1 MIFSYKLQRNMDC
14 LSTCNSAKGNLFS
27 HFHSCKKLFIYKILQ
42 IRYLY
47 VYNLIKEITTTLISL
62 RKLTG
67 LSTNTNL
74 YLQFLTLNSILSLNF
89 KSIIK
94 LISTILTILTKFKFI
109 DSGYNLSLKN
119 YLKLISFLNKNH
131 VIFHRCKLQ
140 LRIKLI

>member
-14 LSTCNSAKGNLFS
+14 LSTCNSVKGNLFS

-47 VYNLIKEITTTLISL
+47 VYNLIKEIAITLISL

-74 YLQFLTLNSILSLNF
+74 YLQFLTLNSVLSLNF

-109 DSGYNLSLKN
+109 NSGYNLSL
-119 YLKLISFLNKNH
+119 YKLFEINLFPKQKSCHLP
-131 VIFHRCKLQ
+131 
-140 LRIKLI
+140 

>member
-14 LSTCNSAKGNLFS
+14 LSTCNSVKGNLFS

-47 VYNLIKEITTTLISL
+47 VYNLIKEIATTLISL

-74 YLQFLTLNSILSLNF
+74 YLQFLTLNSVLSLNF

-94 LISTILTILTKFKFI
+94 HSLISTILIILTKFKFI
-109 DSGYNLSLKN
+109 DSGYNLSL
-119 YLKLISFLNKNH
+119 YKLLEINLFTKQKSCHLP
-131 VIFHRCKLQ
+131 
-140 LRIKLI
+140 

>member
-67 LSTNTNL
+67 LSTNL
-74 YLQFLTLNSILSLNF
+74 YLQFLTLNSVLSLNF

-109 DSGYNLSLKN
+109 NSGYNLSL
-119 YLKLISFLNKNH
+119 YKLFEINLFPKQKSCHLP
-131 VIFHRCKLQ
+131 
-140 LRIKLI
+140 

>member
-47 VYNLIKEITTTLISL
+47 VYNLIKEIAITLISL

-74 YLQFLTLNSILSLNF
+74 YLQFLTLNSVFSLNF

-94 LISTILTILTKFKFI
+94 LIFTILTILTKFKFI
-109 DSGYNLSLKN
+109 NSGYNLSL
-119 YLKLISFLNKNH
+119 YKLLEINLFPKQKSCHLP
-131 VIFHRCKLQ
+131 
-140 LRIKLI
+140 

>member
-14 LSTCNSAKGNLFS
+14 LSTCNSVKGNLFS

-47 VYNLIKEITTTLISL
+47 VYNLIKEIAITLISL

-67 LSTNTNL
+67 LSTNL
-74 YLQFLTLNSILSLNF
+74 YLQFLTLNSVLSLNF

-94 LISTILTILTKFKFI
+94 HSLISTILTILTKFKFI
-109 DSGYNLSLKN
+109 DSGYNLSL
-119 YLKLISFLNKNH
+119 YKLLEINLFPKQKSCHLP
-131 VIFHRCKLQ
+131 
-140 LRIKLI
+140 

>member
-14 LSTCNSAKGNLFS
+14 LSTCNSVKGNLFS

-47 VYNLIKEITTTLISL
+47 VYNLIKEIAITLISL

-74 YLQFLTLNSILSLNF
+74 YLQFLTLNSVFSLNF

-94 LISTILTILTKFKFI
+94 LIFTILTILTKFKFI
-109 DSGYNLSLKN
+109 NSGYNLSL
-119 YLKLISFLNKNH
+119 YKLLEINLFPKQKSCHLP
-131 VIFHRCKLQ
+131 
-140 LRIKLI
+140 

>member
-47 VYNLIKEITTTLISL
+47 VYNLIKEIAITLISL

-74 YLQFLTLNSILSLNF
+74 YLQFLTLNSVFSLNF

-94 LISTILTILTKFKFI
+94 LISTIFTILTKFKFI
-109 DSGYNLSLKN
+109 NSGYNLSLYKLLEIN
-119 YLKLISFLNKNH
+119 LFLKQKSCHLP
-131 VIFHRCKLQ
+131 
-140 LRIKLI
+140 

>member
-47 VYNLIKEITTTLISL
+47 VYNLIKEIAITLISL

-74 YLQFLTLNSILSLNF
+74 YLQFLTLNSVLSLNF

-94 LISTILTILTKFKFI
+94 HSLISTILTILTKFKFI
-109 DSGYNLSLKN
+109 NSGYNLSL
-119 YLKLISFLNKNH
+119 YKLLEINLFPKQKSCHLP
-131 VIFHRCKLQ
+131 
-140 LRIKLI
+140 

>member
-74 YLQFLTLNSILSLNF
+74 YLQFLTLNSVLSLNF

-94 LISTILTILTKFKFI
+94 HSLISTILTILTKFKFI
-109 DSGYNLSLKN
+109 DSGYNLSL
-119 YLKLISFLNKNH
+119 YKLLEINLFPKQKSCHLP
-131 VIFHRCKLQ
+131 
-140 LRIKLI
+140 